1 MDKWLK
7 DTNIPLPTN
16 HSSFQDLFEERL
28 GSLIKYLAVMRRKVA
43 DYDGNELLPLVEWND
58 GPIELIIIDCGRPL
72 AVNEGWWQVF
82 SSSFIKDRT
91 LIIMQ
96 DWQNHKA
103 VPEMFWENTK
113 IFTDSKAHEIEMIH
127 EVKDAGIATF
137 LYRGKASN

>member
-1 MDKWLK
+1 ME
-7 DTNIPLPTN
+7 
-16 HSSFQDLFEERL
+16 QL
-28 GSLIKYLAVMRRKVA
+28 GSLAGHLIVTRGKVA
-43 DYDGNELLPLVEWND
+43 DYDGNEQLPSVEWNG

-82 SSSFIKDRT
+82 SRNFIKDKT

-103 VPEMFWENTK
+103 VPEAFWENTK
-113 IFTDSKAHEIEMIH
+113 IFTDSKSPEIEIIH

-137 LYRGKASN
+137 LYRGQASN